1 MNVPVILNGNK
12 TILEAPADE
21 TLMSVLRRIGCASVK
36 CGCGQGMCGSCT
48 VLLNDSPVATCKIP
62 LGIIQNAD
70 IVTLEYFERTKE
82 YSIMKTHVD
91 IGGEILKDFTSIKN
105 VADGAKYHHE
115 RYDGKGY
122 NTGLKGEEIPLTARI
137 IGLAD
142 AFDAMTSKRVYRPAM
157 KMDKVIQELKDGSGT
172 QFDPK
177 LVEILL
183 ELLNS
188 GRLDVSEI
196 KKQSEEIEE

>member
-1 MNVPVILNGNK
+1 MNKPDKL
-12 TILEAPADE
+12 T
-21 TLMSVLRRIGCASVK
+21 
-36 CGCGQGMCGSCT
+36 
-48 VLLNDSPVATCKIP
+48 
-62 LGIIQNAD
+62 
-70 IVTLEYFERTKE
+70 TKE